1 MSLPTL
7 TPASTLSAI
16 VLPSTGSALK
26 VNETLPYKIY
36 SDSSG
41 PLYSTQFLTGAADQV
56 SYVYKKLGGDVLD
69 IELTEG
75 NVYAAYEESVL
86 EYSYLIN
93 IHQAS
98 NILSDALGNTTGSFD
113 SKGNI
118 LSGELSSS
126 LGGDHVA
133 LKYPKFEYGMT
144 RRVANGIG
152 AEISMNSSV
161 QYSASFGITTG
172 KQDYDLQAILESR
185 LNPSAGGSMTFSDS
199 PGNGGTF
206 TLVDTNGNTR
216 KFQFDRSTSTSKYN
230 TSPVILGIDTIDDA
244 DTDVA
249 KAEGVVDLI
258 VTAVNSDTHLKI
270 TAKEDPSD
278 AKKVILTQDKG
289 GSGGNTTIT
298 KSSSHMNDATIVSFS
313 GGSDTYPY
321 GSKID
326 GKRILVKK
334 VFYKTPHA
342 MWRFFGYY
350 GGLNVVGNLSNYGQ
364 FSDDSTFQL
373 VPAWQNKAQAMAFED
388 AIYTRLS
395 HYSYELKDNK
405 IRLHP
410 RPYSGGPDKMWIE
423 FSIPE
428 NVWDGEDSSID
439 GVNNMNTLPIG
450 NLPFPSINSIG
461 KQWIRRFALAL
472 SKEMLGQVRS
482 KFNSVPIPGESV
494 TLNGTALITE
504 GKDEQ
509 EKLREELKTTL
520 AEMTYMKLAEQDAAL
535 LENSSKVLE
544 RVPNYIFVG

>member
-7 TPASTLSAI
+7 TPASTLSAVI
-16 VLPSTGSALK
+16 LPQTGSALN
-26 VNETLPYKIY
+26 VNATLPYKIY
-36 SDSSG
+36 SDTSA
-41 PLYSTQFLTGAADQV
+41 PLYSAQFLTGAADQV

-75 NVYAAYEESVL
+75 NVYTAYEEAVL

-98 NILSDALGNTTGSFD
+98 NILSDSLGDTTGSFD

-118 LSGELSSS
+118 MNGQLSSS
-126 LGGDHVA
+126 LGGSHVA
-133 LKYPKFEYGMT
+133 LKYPKFDYGMT
-144 RRVANGIG
+144 RRIAEGVS
-152 AEISMNSSV
+152 AEIGLNASV
-161 QYSASFGITTG
+161 QYSASFDVTAGT
-172 KQDYDLQAILESR
+172 QDYDLQKILETR
-185 LNPSAGGSMTFSDS
+185 LNPSATGSMTFSDS
-199 PGNGGTF
+199 PGNGSTF
-206 TLVDTNGNTR
+206 TLTDTSGNTR
-216 KFQFDRSTSTSKYN
+216 KFQIDTSISTSTFN
-230 TSPVILGIDTIDDA
+230 TSPVILGVDTIDAAAEPA
-244 DTDVA
+244 DR
-249 KAEGVVDLI
+249 AEGLVDLI

-270 TAKEDPSD
+270 TAKEDSSD
-278 AKKVILTQDKG
+278 AKKIILTQDKG
-289 GSGGNTTIT
+289 GILGNTTIL
-298 KSSSHMNDATIVSFS
+298 KSAGLASAATVVDFS

-326 GKRILVKK
+326 GKRILIKK

-350 GGLNVVGNLSNYGQ
+350 GGLNVVGNLHNYGQ

-373 VPAWQNKAQAMAFED
+373 IPAWHNKAQAMAFED
-388 AIYTRLS
+388 AIYTRMS

-410 RPYSGGPDKMWIE
+410 RPYSGGPSKMWIE

-428 NVWDGEDSSID
+428 NSWEGDDPSIN
-439 GVNNMNTLPIG
+439 GINNMNTLPIG

-482 KFNSVPIPGESV
+482 KFGSVPIPGETV
-494 TLNGTALITE
+494 QLNGSALITE

-520 AEMTYMKLAEQDAAL
+520 AEMTYVKLAEQDSSL
-535 LENSSKVLE
+535 LENSGKVLE
-544 RVPNYIFVG
+544 KVPYHIYVG